1 MKIPNSKHQITN
13 NAKAISI
20 KFKTFENL
28 KFWIWGLFVIC
39 NLMLVISLTG
49 CAPSSEKPLETAKV
63 TRGNILAQLPTTGVV
78 IPRNRLGI
86 KPPVAGR
93 VEQAL
98 VVEGQQVAK
107 GEVLAWMSSSE
118 RAALLDAARA
128 KGPAEVKYWEDVYK
142 PAPIIAPLDGF
153 IIKRNMEPGQ
163 FFSISDDVLVMADRL
178 IVQAQVDETDIGRI
192 KVGQKADIVLDAYP
206 EASIPAQVEQIAYE
220 SQTINNVNVY
230 MINVLPESVPSYFR
244 SGMSATVNFHIDER
258 NDVLELPLTAV
269 KKKSGRSYAF
279 VRRDG
284 IVKAVQIKT
293 GLENN
298 SKVELISGL
307 SEGDEVVIPTQKI
320 VQELLEQGGPRQ
332 PFNFLG
338 GGRRR

>member
-1 MKIPNSKHQITN
+1 MKKIMPFI
-13 NAKAISI
+13 I
-20 KFKTFENL
+20 
-28 KFWIWGLFVIC
+28 GLLF
-39 NLMLVISLTG
+39 LAA
-49 CAPSSEKPLETAKV
+49 CAPSNEKPLETAKV

-98 VVEGQQVAK
+98 VVEGQHVAK

-128 KGPAEVKYWEDVYK
+128 KGPEEVKYWEDVYK

-206 EASIPAQVEQIAYE
+206 DASIPAQVEQIAYE
-220 SQTINNVNVY
+220 SQTINNVTVY
-230 MINVLPESVPSYFR
+230 MINVLPESVPSFFR
-244 SGMSATVNFHIDER
+244 SGMSSTVNFTMDER
-258 NDVLELPLTAV
+258 TDVLELPLTAI
-269 KKKSGRSYAF
+269 KKKGGRSYVF
-279 VRRDG
+279 IQQNG
-284 IVKAVQIKT
+284 SIKAMQVQT
-293 GLENN
+293 GLENS
-298 SKVELISGL
+298 SKVELVSGL
-307 SEGDEVVIPTQKI
+307 KEGDEVVIPTQKI
-320 VQELLEQGGPRQ
+320 IQEALPGDTHRP
-332 PFNFLG
+332 PSFNLLG
-338 GGRRR
+338 GKKK